1 MLNTFSAEPK
11 MLEAVEILEKVSETF
26 TKAKQEMKQNLLSKL
41 EAVAAESEEA
51 KLSGFTK
58 DVKKTENLNMLL
70 SSLKVKE
77 NPKEKKAFA
86 RKEQN
91 KKMGWV
97 EYFLFIS
104 ITVILYFI

>member
-1 MLNTFSAEPK
+1 
-11 MLEAVEILEKVSETF
+11 MLEAVEKVSETF

-70 SSLKVKE
+70 SSLKVE
-77 NPKEKKAFA
+77 TPKEKKVFA